1 MALQDFLPSDVPM
14 TWILLALLAVLFY
27 LYAVHPLWT
36 FKRMGIPGPTPLPF
50 FGNLLS
56 WFKDGIWNIEVNR
69 QRVEKYGKVY
79 GFFFGRMP
87 ILIVSDREML
97 REIFVKKFHALTNR
111 TGKEMLLDTR
121 PSGRMLTNLR
131 DEDWKEVRSTLRPA
145 FSGGKLKMMGPAINT
160 CADQLVQNIAKFA
173 ETGESFDTRELTGA
187 FTMDVIARTAF
198 GTEIDSQR
206 NPQDPFVLM
215 GKKAFNVSIKNPLVL
230 LYFVFPS
237 VMKPILEWLNMDLF
251 PSDATRFFY
260 GIFDQLIALRQKS
273 NEKGRVD
280 FMQLMMDAH
289 KDTEEEAEEGVK
301 SHGQKR
307 ALTRDDVV
315 ANGFLF
321 FVAGYETTAS
331 TMAFVLYNFALNQE
345 EQKKARK
352 EIKKI
357 MEDRDLVDYEAVHEM
372 SYLEMCCMETLRM
385 YPPVADIGRIVD
397 EEVKIQWLTIPKD
410 MFVMVQV
417 LAIHYDPERWPEPMK
432 FIPERFTKEAR
443 EKRDPYDWL
452 PFGAGPRTCIGMRLA
467 MMELKV
473 GVAKILMEYHITT
486 APDTDIPLK
495 MKKGNQFPTPENGV
509 RLKVELLN
517 QDEN

>member
-14 TWILLALLAVLFY
+14 TWILLVLLAVLFY

-36 FKRMGIPGPTPLPF
+36 FKKMGIPGPTPLPLV
-50 FGNLLS
+50 GNLWS
-56 WFKDGIWNIEVNR
+56 WTTVGIWNADASR
-69 QRVEKYGKVY
+69 QRVEQYGKVY
-79 GFFFGRMP
+79 GFFFGRTP
-87 ILIVSDREML
+87 TLIISDREML

-111 TGKEMLLDTR
+111 ASENLTLDTK
-121 PSGRMLTNLR
+121 PGGRMLTNLR
-131 DEDWKEVRSTLRPA
+131 DEDWKDVRSTLSPA

-173 ETGESFDTRELTGA
+173 ETGESFDTKELTGA

-206 NPQDPFVLM
+206 NPQDPFVIM
-215 GKKAFNVSIKNPLVL
+215 GRKAFNIGFRNPMFL
-230 LYFVFPS
+230 LFVMFPTI
-237 VMKPILEWLNMDLF
+237 MKPIMEWLNVDMF
-251 PSDATRFFY
+251 PTDATSFFY
-260 GIFDQLIALRQKS
+260 GIFDQLMGIRQKS
-273 NEKGRVD
+273 
-280 FMQLMMDAH
+280 
-289 KDTEEEAEEGVK
+289 
-301 SHGQKR
+301 
-307 ALTRDDVV
+307 ALTRDDIV

-321 FVAGYETTAS
+321 FVAGYETTAT

-345 EQKKARK
+345 EQEKAR
-352 EIKKI
+352 EEVKKI
-357 MEDRDLVDYEAVHEM
+357 MEDRELVDYEAVHEM

-417 LAIHYDPERWPEPMK
+417 LAIHYDPERWPEPKK

-473 GVAKILMEYHITT
+473 GVAKILMKYHITT

>member
-1 MALQDFLPSDVPM
+1 MALQDFLPSDVSM
-14 TWILLALLAVLFY
+14 TWLLLALLAVLFY

-36 FKRMGIPGPTPLPF
+36 FKKMGIPGPTPLPLV
-50 FGNLLS
+50 GNLWS
-56 WFKDGIWNIEVNR
+56 WTTVGIWNADASR
-69 QRVEKYGKVY
+69 QRVEQYGKVY
-79 GFFFGRMP
+79 GFFFGRTP
-87 ILIVSDREML
+87 TLIISDREML

-111 TGKEMLLDTR
+111 ASENLTLDTK
-121 PSGRMLTNLR
+121 PGGRMLTNLR
-131 DEDWKEVRSTLRPA
+131 DEDWKDVRSTLSPA

-173 ETGESFDTRELTGA
+173 ETGESFDTKELTGA

-206 NPQDPFVLM
+206 NPQDPFVIM
-215 GKKAFNVSIKNPLVL
+215 GRKAFNIGFRNPMFL
-230 LYFVFPS
+230 LFVMFPTI
-237 VMKPILEWLNMDLF
+237 MKPIMEWLNVDMF
-251 PSDATRFFY
+251 PTDATSFFY
-260 GIFDQLIALRQKS
+260 GIFDQLMGIRQKS
-273 NEKGRVD
+273 GEKGRVD

-289 KDTEEEAEEGVK
+289 KDTDEEAEEGVK

-307 ALTRDDVV
+307 ALTRDDIV

-321 FVAGYETTAS
+321 FVAGYETTAT

-345 EQKKARK
+345 EQEKARE
-352 EIKKI
+352 EIKNI
-357 MEDRDLVDYEAVHEM
+357 MQDRELVDYEAVHEM

-385 YPPVADIGRIVD
+385 YPPVSDIGRMVN
-397 EEVKIQWLTIPKD
+397 EEVKVQWLTIPKD
-410 MFVMVQV
+410 MFVMVPV
-417 LAIHYDPERWPEPMK
+417 LAIHYDPGRWPEPK
-432 FIPERFTKEAR
+432 NFIPERFTKEAR

-452 PFGAGPRTCIGMRLA
+452 PFGAGPRNCIGMRLA

-473 GVAKILMEYHITT
+473 GVAKILMEYRIMT